1 MPPPKFS
8 RYDHLLIGLATAWLV
23 AGVAYALL
31 LYTEDYLSTAYDQ
44 VFNFRTR
51 SLALI
56 AICLNVVP
64 MNYFRKRYRNRSLRG
79 LVIGTFLLAVVWF
92 IYFGQDLLNGVES

>member
-1 MPPPKFS
+1 MVS
-8 RYDHLLIGLATAWLV
+8 RYDHILIGLATAWLV

-31 LYTEDYLSTAYDQ
+31 LTTEEYLNASYSQIID
-44 VFNFRTR
+44 FKTR

-56 AICLNVVP
+56 AICLNIIP

-79 LVIGTFLLAVVWF
+79 LVIGTFLLAVLWF
-92 IYFGQDLLNGVES
+92 VYFGQALLNGVES